1 MSAGAGGEAGREGL
15 FVSLKN
21 LVATLLA
28 IGKTRAELLVNELE
42 EEKFRLMSLW
52 AKAIGAA
59 WLFVLGIIMVVCCVA
74 AAFWEQRVLVFGLA
88 AALFIGSGILIFI
101 SLRRQMAQPSKI
113 FRGSLAELEADMAQ
127 LRRHRDAPEVP

>member
-1 MSAGAGGEAGREGL
+1 MSAGSGGEAGREGL
-15 FVSLKN
+15 FVALKN

-127 LRRHRDAPEVP
+127 LRRHRDAPDVP